1 MSMEMG
7 MSPGL
12 PSKGWETI
20 DGDQK
25 NNEHIGKGKDG
36 MVDLKIKL
44 QSSLL
49 LLLCSLGNKNQG
61 HKLKVEGD
69 VRGGE
74 EGRSC
79 EKGCLEVGE

>member
-1 MSMEMG
+1 
-7 MSPGL
+7 
-12 PSKGWETI
+12 
-20 DGDQK
+20 
-25 NNEHIGKGKDG
+25 